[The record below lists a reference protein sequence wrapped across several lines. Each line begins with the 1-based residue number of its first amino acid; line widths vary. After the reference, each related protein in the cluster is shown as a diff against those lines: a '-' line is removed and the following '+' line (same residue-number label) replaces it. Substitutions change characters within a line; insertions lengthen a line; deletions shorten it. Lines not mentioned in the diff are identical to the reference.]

1 MEDKKPNQLIFPLK
15 SRNSLHQ
22 FGIDFDCLK
31 AIFNYI
37 IRELSLETNDYQVLL
52 ITPHKYSDKI
62 HVEFIRLLIE
72 QLNFSAITIINQ
84 SLLVLYSYNVSS
96 GIIVN
101 LSEKIEITPIC
112 NGIVFQNGVSNLA
125 YGASTMSEYLNSFVS
140 RSHYK

>member
-1 MEDKKPNQLIFPLK
+1 METKKSSQLIFSLK
-15 SRNSLHQ
+15 SRNSVHQ

-37 IRELSLETNDYQVLL
+37 INELSIETNDYQILL
-52 ITPHKYSDKI
+52 VTPHKYSDKI
-62 HVEFIRLLIE
+62 NIEFIKLLIE
-72 QLNFSAITIINQ
+72 QLKFSAITIINQ
-84 SLLVLYSYNVSS
+84 SLLVLYSYNVTS

-112 NGIVFQNGVSNLA
+112 DGIVFQNGVSNLA

-140 RSHYK
+140 RSHFK